1 MSAGAKR
8 RRTAVVPKPRASG
21 DWAITSCVQHLL
33 KSRASAEGFKVFGVV
48 QNGGNMGRRKATAY
62 LGFNP
67 SNRVG
72 SVGAPQDLG
81 TQPVKQPQEHN
92 R

>member
-1 MSAGAKR
+1 MEPGARAKLDE
-8 RRTAVVPKPRASG
+8 VLKPRASG
-21 DWAITSCVQHLL
+21 DWAVTNCVQHLL
-33 KSRASAEGFKVFGVV
+33 KGKASAEGFKVFGVV
-48 QNGGNMGRRKATAY
+48 QDGGNMGRRKATAY

-67 SNRVG
+67 SNCVG

-81 TQPVKQPQEHN
+81 TQVVKQPEEHN